1 MSVAAVGARM
11 SGWEAAESPAPP
23 ERNRIMNRTPRRI
36 RPSDVRI
43 GLSNPLLRVRGLTPH
58 DAINGRT

>member
-1 MSVAAVGARM
+1 
-11 SGWEAAESPAPP
+11 
-23 ERNRIMNRTPRRI
+23 MNRTPRRI